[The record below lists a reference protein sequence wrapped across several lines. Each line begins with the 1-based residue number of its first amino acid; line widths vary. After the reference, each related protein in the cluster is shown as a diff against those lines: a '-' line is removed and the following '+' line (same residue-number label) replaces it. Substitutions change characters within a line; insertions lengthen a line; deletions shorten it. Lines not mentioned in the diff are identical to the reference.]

1 MGKNRLDDLKKL
13 RERNNDNTQ
22 VEIQEE
28 TRPLTGG
35 SNLRNTFER
44 AEVLSQWI
52 STIEGNVEAIK
63 LYVRKLDDVTVN
75 QKDLNDKI
83 DSLFQNNTNISHQI
97 QSKIKEFEAE
107 IQDCDT
113 TSAEGRI
120 KNIQYNTLKT
130 RYQKIFKL
138 NSTELENFRNIKKLQ
153 LEAQLR
159 AKGVRVTDEELTRLL
174 EDGTDIHVF
183 TENIL
188 AETAEAKRVLQDI
201 EDRHQQLLKIETMLV
216 EVRDLFLQMA
226 IIIDEQ
232 QELIDRVEYQ
242 AEMAQNFIGR
252 GREDLKSGRKNR
264 MKHLKLKIILIVIAI
279 VFIIILI
286 ALIFK

>member
-1 MGKNRLDDLKKL
+1 MVKDRLDDLRK
-13 RERNNDNTQ
+13 ERGRHNGYTQ

-28 TRPLTGG
+28 TRPLTSG

-44 AEVLSQWI
+44 ADILSQWI
-52 STIEGNVEAIK
+52 GTIEENVEAIK
-63 LYVRKLDDVTVN
+63 QYVRKLDDVTVN

-83 DSLFQNNTNISHQI
+83 DSLFQNNTSISHQI
-97 QSKIKEFEAE
+97 QNKIKEFEVE
-107 IQDCDT
+107 IQDCD

-138 NSTELENFRNIKKLQ
+138 NSTELENFRSIKKSQ

-159 AKGVRVTDEELTRLL
+159 AKGVRVTDEELTQLL
-174 EDGTDIHVF
+174 QDGTDIHIF

-216 EVRDLFLQMA
+216 DVRDLFLQMA

-252 GREDLKSGRKNR
+252 GREDLKSGQKRR
-264 MKHLKLKIILIVIAI
+264 MKHLKLKIALIVIAI
-279 VFIIILI
+279 VFVIILI
-286 ALIFK
+286 ALLFK